1 MDFPATHL
9 ESPPRFSSHALG
21 PSLRG
26 VSSLPPLS
34 SQCLEGSKA
43 AESDG
48 QAPGESRRG
57 NEETPTRYYAVD
69 EDITGIQW
77 KNESE

>member
-1 MDFPATHL
+1 M
-9 ESPPRFSSHALG
+9 
-21 PSLRG
+21 
-26 VSSLPPLS
+26 SSLPPLS

-57 NEETPTRYYAVD
+57 NEETPSRYYAVHVD
-69 EDITGIQW
+69 EDTMWIQW
-77 KNESE
+77 KNESG